1 MLDCLPERVEP
12 LGLADV
18 GRSFR
23 GKLPVSCLERLAPL
37 LHSNEGELAVRLE
50 FRLDERRIRT
60 VKGTVEGELNLVCQR
75 CLNRLRFPVDL
86 KFSLGVVSSEAEI
99 DRLPDGYEPLLVSGE
114 PIPTRAL
121 VEDEV
126 LLAIPAIPVH
136 EDGMG
141 GCETGY
147 RNPEIPEK
155 ENPFAVLKKLKS

>member
-23 GKLPVSCLERLAPL
+23 GKLPVRCFERLAPL

-114 PIPTRAL
+114 SIPTRAL

>member
-18 GRSFR
+18 GRSFC
-23 GKLPVSCLERLAPL
+23 GKVPVQGLERLAPL
-37 LHSNEGELAVRLE
+37 LQSNEGELTVTVE

-60 VKGTVEGELNLVCQR
+60 VKGTIQGELSLVCQR

-114 PIPTRAL
+114 PIPTRVL
-121 VEDEV
+121 IEDEV
-126 LLAIPAIPVH
+126 LLSIPAIPLH
-136 EDGMG
+136 EDGTG
-141 GCETGY
+141 DCETGY
-147 RNPEIPEK
+147 RNPSLTEK

>member
-23 GKLPVSCLERLAPL
+23 GSLPVRCFERLAPL
-37 LHSNEGELAVRLE
+37 LQSNEGELAVTLD

-60 VKGTVEGELNLVCQR
+60 VKGTIRGELSLVCQR

-99 DRLPDGYEPLLVSGE
+99 DRLPDGYEPLLISGE
-114 PIPTRAL
+114 PIPTRVL
-121 VEDEV
+121 IEDEV
-126 LLAIPAIPVH
+126 LLAVPAIPLH

-141 GCETGY
+141 DCQTGY
-147 RNPEIPEK
+147 RNPSLPEK

>member
-23 GKLPVSCLERLAPL
+23 GKLPVRCFERLAPL

-114 PIPTRAL
+114 SIPTRAL
-121 VEDEV
+121 VEVEV

>member
-23 GKLPVSCLERLAPL
+23 GKLPLQDCERLAPL
-37 LHSNEGELAVRLE
+37 LHSSEGELAVTME

-60 VKGTVEGELNLVCQR
+60 VKGTIRGELSLVCQR

-99 DRLPDGYEPLLVSGE
+99 DRLPDGYEPLLISGE
-114 PIPTRAL
+114 PIPTRIL
-121 VEDEV
+121 IEDEV
-126 LLAIPAIPVH
+126 LLAIPPIPLH
-136 EDGMG
+136 DDSMG
-141 GCETGY
+141 DCQTGY
-147 RNPEIPEK
+147 RNPSLTEK

>member
-23 GKLPVSCLERLAPL
+23 GKLPVQCFERLAPL
-37 LHSNEGELAVRLE
+37 LYSNEGDLAVSLE

-60 VKGTVEGELNLVCQR
+60 VKGTIEGELSLVCQR
-75 CLNRLRFPVDL
+75 CLNRLRFPVVL

-99 DRLPDGYEPLLVSGE
+99 DRLPDGYEPLLVTGE
-114 PIPTRAL
+114 PVLTRVL
-121 VEDEV
+121 IEDEV
-126 LLAIPAIPVH
+126 LLAIPAIPLH
-136 EDGMG
+136 EHGMG

-147 RNPEIPEK
+147 RNPSLAEK

>member
-23 GKLPVSCLERLAPL
+23 GKLPVHCFERLAPL

>member
-23 GKLPVSCLERLAPL
+23 GTLPVQRLERLAPL
-37 LHSNEGELAVRLE
+37 LYSTEGELAVRLD

-60 VKGTVEGELNLVCQR
+60 LKGVIEGKVSLICQR
-75 CLNRLRFPVDL
+75 CLKRLEFPVDL
-86 KFSLGVVSSEAEI
+86 KFSLGVVSNETEL

-114 PIPTRAL
+114 PIPTIAV

-126 LLAIPAIPVH
+126 LLAVPAIPLH
-136 EDGMG
+136 ADGTG
-141 GCETGY
+141 GCELGY
-147 RNPEIPEK
+147 RNPALPEQD
-155 ENPFAVLKKLKS
+155 NPFAVLKKLKS

>member
-23 GKLPVSCLERLAPL
+23 GKLPVRCFERLAPL

-75 CLNRLRFPVDL
+75 CLNQLRFPVDL

-114 PIPTRAL
+114 SIPTRAL